1 MLCGVCLLTGC
12 SSSGRAASCLIFP
25 FSTMGLN
32 STTLNFISFSLEF
45 SIHFLWL
52 KEVIKE
58 IFSRWRVLPVLTQ
71 THRKIRGFGNSLHL
85 SYPKTKSLMSTA
97 IAHRHLFNLK
107 KKKKSAKT
115 RDSTRCTNNP
125 FYTFVITKY
134 YFLDF
139 HAMVKDHF
147 FLILS
152 AMLLKNRSVFSF
164 LQFYVLQD
172 DCMTATYSQFS
183 GGIYFFSD

>member
-1 MLCGVCLLTGC
+1 MLCGVRLLTGC

-107 KKKKSAKT
+107 KKKKVPKPETPHIVQITHFTPLWSLNIISWTFMLWLKT
-115 RDSTRCTNNP
+115 
-125 FYTFVITKY
+125 I
-134 YFLDF
+134 
-139 HAMVKDHF
+139 F
-147 FLILS
+147 FLS
-152 AMLLKNRSVFSF
+152 YLLCF
-164 LQFYVLQD
+164 
-172 DCMTATYSQFS
+172 
-183 GGIYFFSD
+183 